1 MPPGSSPRPAL
12 DGRGLRLLAGGGDLQ
27 LAREFP
33 GAGADPPR
41 LRRRPEGAGEI
52 PLPATRGFF
61 AAPGEGGGRARDGR
75 RRGPRHGGRSLA
87 AVAGGGGAA
96 LAKSL
101 RPAAGVG
108 QGAGTPG
115 ACPRARSP
123 ARGGRRAEGGR
134 PAGGLMVPGRRPI
147 PARGPSATRR
157 PVYPP
162 ARAMTGSLRVETGC
176 LARKARFPRSASS
189 RPDGALPAD
198 GQAGRAELRRLPAA
212 RRLRPSRAP
221 GGGRAS
227 SALIPDATARRP
239 DACKPSKPL
248 RCEGLPQRIGPI
260 RPLASGSEGLRQPRF
275 QFG

>member
-1 MPPGSSPRPAL
+1 MPPGSSPQPAL
-12 DGRGLRLLAGGGDLQ
+12 DGRGLRLLAGAGDLQ
-27 LAREFP
+27 PAREFP

-101 RPAAGVG
+101 RPAAGFG

-123 ARGGRRAEGGR
+123 ARWGRRADGGR
-134 PAGGLMVPGRRPI
+134 PAGGLMIPGRRPI

-162 ARAMTGSLRVETGC
+162 ARAMTGSLRAAGLLLEGPPFPLGAETCC
-176 LARKARFPRSASS
+176 LAGEWA
-189 RPDGALPAD
+189 G
-198 GQAGRAELRRLPAA
+198 AGRAELRRLPAA
-212 RRLRPSRAP
+212 RRLRPSRTP

-227 SALIPDATARRP
+227 SALTPDATARRP

-248 RCEGLPQRIGPI
+248 RCEGLSQRIGPI